1 MRMFRCY
8 PIERSMDD
16 RVRHLK
22 RHFTS
27 TEYAPLKK
35 ELISNND
42 VQNKWG
48 RREGGRELLER
59 SPYLDLD
66 ITVYWD
72 IFVT

>member
-1 MRMFRCY
+1 MMQGKGKEIKNDLQRTSISQMRMFRCY

-27 TEYAPLKK
+27 TEYAPLQK

-42 VQNKWG
+42 VQNK
-48 RREGGRELLER
+48 
-59 SPYLDLD
+59 
-66 ITVYWD
+66 
-72 IFVT
+72 